1 MWTAV
6 GSPVEVMN
14 DTTLARLR
22 KNRIVPVVVIEDAS
36 VALDLADALLAAG
49 LEVIEVTFRTKA
61 AAEAISKLASA
72 RPQMLIG
79 AGTLLNEENIRCA
92 VDAGAHFG
100 VAPGLN
106 DHTVEA
112 ARRAGFDFAP
122 GVATPGEVERALQL
136 GCKLLKFFPAEQVG
150 GVPMLKALEGPYRH
164 TGVQFIP
171 TGGINLANM
180 NSYLALNT
188 VAAVGGSW
196 FVEKK
201 LIAARDWSA
210 ITKLTREAMA
220 MRAI

>member
-1 MWTAV
+1 MKDA
-6 GSPVEVMN
+6 
-14 DTTLARLR
+14 TLARIR
-22 KNRIVPVVVIEDAS
+22 KNRIVPVVVIEDAGT
-36 VALDLADALLAAG
+36 ALDLADALLAAG

-106 DHTVEA
+106 DQTVEA

-122 GVATPGEVERALQL
+122 GVATPSEVERALQL

-150 GVPMLKALEGPYRH
+150 GVAMLKALAGPYRH
-164 TGVQFIP
+164 TGVQFVP
-171 TGGINLANM
+171 TGGINVANM
-180 NSYLALNT
+180 SSYLALDI

-196 FVEKK
+196 FVEKN
-201 LIAARDWSA
+201 LIAAGDWAA

-220 MRAI
+220 ICAA